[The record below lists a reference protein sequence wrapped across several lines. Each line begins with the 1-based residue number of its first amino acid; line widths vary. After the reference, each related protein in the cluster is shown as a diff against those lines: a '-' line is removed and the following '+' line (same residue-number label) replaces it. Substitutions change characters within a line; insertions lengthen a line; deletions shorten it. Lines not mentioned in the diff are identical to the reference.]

1 MKSKKILKANN
12 LEWHIKEN
20 LMSFRFVDKI
30 CNLWSH
36 WKPGFIKKK
45 KKKSI
50 FLMKVPS
57 RCRSVKGQHYG
68 LHNWILSKEKH
79 FPETFK
85 KINHIWMTFSSLGSE
100 YNWNK
105 KKEQNKNCK
114 SIQNSKYCL

>member
-1 MKSKKILKANN
+1 M
-12 LEWHIKEN
+12 EWHIKEN

-36 WKPGFIKKK
+36 WKPGFIKR
-45 KKKSI
+45 KSQY
-50 FLMKVPS
+50 FLWNLNISLPDVDLK
-57 RCRSVKGQHYG
+57 RGQHYG

-100 YNWNK
+100 YNWNNK
-105 KKEQNKNCK
+105 KRTKQK
-114 SIQNSKYCL
+114 L